1 MPLKIRLNARQIITD
16 LGGVTAL
23 SSLMHKAGC
32 PVSSHVIEKWKVR
45 DSIPSRHLVALIG
58 LSDKGDLPIKI
69 NQYITGNEQ

>member
-1 MPLKIRLNARQIITD
+1 MPTRIKLNARKIIAD

-23 SSLMHKAGC
+23 STLMHKAGC